1 MAQLAQFR
9 VELFIDMLILILHS
23 RDAESLHIVERFIG
37 LYERDTKD
45 AKLSNGEYLDLYVD
59 ITKMIMRE
67 NIDTSAVDKILIKY
81 KAHAVVVKD
90 PELYTTLKSILSDTT
105 PLTNDLIDKYR
116 EELTAVLMMD
126 NTCKYVDKIF
136 AYSRNYDR
144 STQGIYDALGKIN
157 NLCSELTQSNQKL
170 IDEHNVSDTIIRDV
184 DFSDNAAITKG
195 FEVYNTVNVKNV
207 FAMGLQ
213 GFNRALGGRGLKLGE
228 SIVINTLPYNGKS
241 LMLLKIARW
250 IVSLNSL
257 TSEFKN
263 PACIFY
269 SLENETPQNLKQL
282 FVEMWVSDKKELPPE
297 NISIESMAE
306 YVGTMFNKCGWKFI
320 LKRRVGANFGPNEL
334 MTDFNTYVSM
344 GYTPLAVII
353 DYVNLMK
360 KDDDAS
366 RDLAVRTLYST
377 LCNFL
382 KSNNCCFI
390 TAHQLNRK
398 AAEVVRANPVGAVKK
413 FTLDMLSDSTDP
425 QREVDIVL
433 YQNKEVDGLGR
444 AWMTWKLDKHR
455 YDTTTPEHDKYFAY
469 MFDGPL
475 GIADDLDGKDMSV
488 KNIYAAADTSDEEND
503 EDMLALQI

>member
-1 MAQLAQFR
+1 MAQFR
-9 VELFIDMLILILHS
+9 VELFIDMLILMLHH
-23 RDAESLHIVERFIG
+23 RDAESIYIVEQFIA

-45 AKLSNGEYLDLYVD
+45 AKLANGEYLDLYLD
-59 ITKMIMRE
+59 ITKMIMHN
-67 NIDTSAVDKILIKY
+67 NIDITNADTILIKY
-81 KAHAVVVKD
+81 KAHPVVVKD

-105 PLTNDLIDKYR
+105 PLSNDLVELYR
-116 EELTAVLMMD
+116 KELSAVLLMD
-126 NTCKYVDKIF
+126 NTCKYVNKMF
-136 AYSRNYDR
+136 AYSRNYER
-144 STQGIYDALGKIN
+144 STQGIYDTLGKIN
-157 NLCSELTQSNQKL
+157 NLCSELTQYNQKM
-170 IDEHNVSDTIIRDV
+170 IDEHNTNDTIIRDV
-184 DFSDNAAITKG
+184 DFTDTDTITKG
-195 FEVYNTVNVKNV
+195 FEVYNTVNVKNI

-213 GFNRALGGRGLKLGE
+213 GLNRALGGRGLKLGE
-228 SIVINTLPYNGKS
+228 SMVINTLPYNGKS

-250 IVSLNSL
+250 IVNLNSL
-257 TSEFKN
+257 SAEFKK
-263 PACIFY
+263 PACLFY

-282 FVEMWVSDKKELPPE
+282 FTEMWISDKKELPPE
-297 NISIESMAE
+297 NISITSMAE
-306 YVGTMFNKCGWKFI
+306 YVGKMFNMCGWKFI
-320 LKRRVGANFGPNEL
+320 LKRRVGANFGPSEL
-334 MTDFNTYVSM
+334 MVDFNTYVTM

-360 KDDDAS
+360 KDEDAS

-433 YQNKEVDGLGR
+433 YQNKEIDTFGR

-455 YDTTTPEHDKYFAY
+455 YDTTTPECDKYFAY

-475 GIADDLDGKDMSV
+475 GIADDIGGKDMSTT
-488 KNIYAAADTSDEEND
+488 NIYASEETEEDDDT
-503 EDMLALQI
+503 LALQL

>member
-1 MAQLAQFR
+1 MGQFR
-9 VELFIDMLILILHS
+9 TELFIDMLILILHC
-23 RDAESLHIVERFIG
+23 RDAESIHIIEQFIA
-37 LYERDTKD
+37 LYERDAKD
-45 AKLSNGEYLDLYVD
+45 TKLSNGEYLDLYVD
-59 ITKMIMRE
+59 ITKLIMHN
-67 NIDTSAVDKILIKY
+67 NIDITNADTILIKY
-81 KAHAVVVKD
+81 KAHPVVVKD
-90 PELYTTLKSILSDTT
+90 PELYTTLKSIINDKE
-105 PLTNDLIDKYR
+105 PLTKDIADQYR
-116 EELTAVLMMD
+116 KELNAVLIMD
-126 NTCKYVDKIF
+126 NTCKCVNKIF
-136 AYSRNYDR
+136 ACSRNYER
-144 STQGIYDALGKIN
+144 STQGIYNTISKIN
-157 NLCSELTQSNQKL
+157 TLCSELTQSNQRL
-170 IDEHNVSDTIIRDV
+170 LDEHNASDTIIRDV
-184 DFSDNAAITKG
+184 DFTDAGTITKG
-195 FEVYNTVNVKNV
+195 FEVYNTVNVKNI
-207 FAMGLQ
+207 FTMGLQ

-228 SIVINTLPYNGKS
+228 SMVINTLPYNGKS

-250 IVSLNSL
+250 IVNLNSL
-257 TSEFKN
+257 SAEFKN

-282 FVEMWVSDKKELPPE
+282 FVEMWISDKKELPPE
-297 NISIESMAE
+297 NISIESMAT
-306 YVGTMFNKCGWKFI
+306 YIGNMFNKCGWKFI

-433 YQNKEVDGLGR
+433 YQNKEIDTLGR

-455 YDTTTPEHDKYFAY
+455 YDTTTPEGDKYFAY

-475 GIADDLDGKDMSV
+475 GIMDDIEGKDMSV
-488 KNIYAAADTSDEEND
+488 TNIYAVDDAEEEND
-503 EDMLALQI
+503 DTLALQI

>member
-9 VELFIDMLILILHS
+9 VELFIDMLILMLHS
-23 RDAESLHIVERFIG
+23 RDAESIHIVEQFIA
-37 LYERDTKD
+37 LYERDTKN

-59 ITKMIMRE
+59 ITKMIMRD
-67 NIDTSAVDKILIKY
+67 NIEAANADKILIKY
-81 KAHAVVVKD
+81 KAHSVVVKD

-105 PLTNDLIDKYR
+105 PLPNELVDKYR

-136 AYSRNYDR
+136 ASSRNYER
-144 STQGIYDALGKIN
+144 STKGIYDALSKIN
-157 NLCSELTQSNQKL
+157 SLCSELTQSNQKL
-170 IDEHNVSDTIIRDV
+170 IDEHSVSDTIIRDV
-184 DFSDNAAITKG
+184 DFSDTSAITKG

-250 IVSLNSL
+250 IVSLNTL

-282 FVEMWVSDKKELPPE
+282 FVEMWISDRKELPPE
-297 NISIESMAE
+297 NISIETMAE

-360 KDDDAS
+360 KDDETS

-433 YQNKEVDGLGR
+433 YQNKEIDTLGR

-475 GIADDLDGKDMSV
+475 GIADDLDGKDMSTT
-488 KNIYAAADTSDEEND
+488 NIYASEDTD
-503 EDMLALQI
+503 EDNDDTLVLQI

>member
-1 MAQLAQFR
+1 MVQFNT
-9 VELFIDMLILILHS
+9 ELFIDMLVLMLHH
-23 RDAESLHIVERFIG
+23 RDADSINLVERFIE
-37 LYERDTKD
+37 LYEHDTKD
-45 AKLSNGEYLDLYVD
+45 TKLANKEYLDLYVD
-59 ITKMIMRE
+59 ITKTVMYG
-67 NIDTSAVDKILIKY
+67 NQDTCSADTILIKY
-81 KAHAVVVKD
+81 KANPVVVKD
-90 PELYTTLKSILSDTT
+90 PELYTTLKSILNDTT
-105 PLTNDLIDKYR
+105 PLSDELVEIYKK
-116 EELTAVLMMD
+116 ELTGILLMD
-126 NTCKYVDKIF
+126 NTCKYVNKIF
-136 AYSRNYDR
+136 AASRNYPR
-144 STQGIYDALGKIN
+144 GTEGIYNALEKIN
-157 NLCSELTQSNQKL
+157 NLCSELTQYNQK
-170 IDEHNVSDTIIRDV
+170 IMDTNNTNATIIRDV
-184 DFSDNAAITKG
+184 DFTDNATITKG

-228 SIVINTLPYNGKS
+228 SMVINTLPYNGKS

-250 IVSLNSL
+250 IVTLNSL
-257 TSEFKN
+257 SSEFKN

-269 SLENETPQNLKQL
+269 SLENETPQNLTQL
-282 FVEMWVSDKKELPPE
+282 FTEMWVSDKRELPP
-297 NISIESMAE
+297 NNLSIEVMAE
-306 YVGTMFNKCGWKFI
+306 YISTTFNRYGWKFI

-334 MTDFNTYVSM
+334 MTDFNTYVAM

-360 KDDDAS
+360 KNEETS
-366 RDLAVRTLYST
+366 RDLAVRNLYSV

-425 QREVDIVL
+425 QREVDLVL
-433 YQNKEVDGLGR
+433 YQNKEIDTLGR

-475 GIADDLDGKDMSV
+475 GIMDDIEGKDMSV
-488 KNIYAAADTSDEEND
+488 TNIYAAAEDMDD
-503 EDMLALQI
+503 EDDDTLALQI